1 MSRFLNVLRS
11 WLVLVSIL
19 ALANGLQSF
28 RDYSFLQEKLYT
40 SKPDLVMEIWDCFDQ
55 GPISCLLLIRGS
67 LERRISAPVNGLH
80 ARTFGIWLLL
90 SSVTRCLCAID
101 IHNKKLYYI
110 TIWTFILALGHF
122 LSELLI
128 YGTVAA
134 TIGVLSPLIVASSSI
149 LAMLAGLQYLEM
161 EPVPRQKRN

>member
-40 SKPDLVMEIWDCFDQ
+40 SKPDL
-55 GPISCLLLIRGS
+55 
-67 LERRISAPVNGLH
+67 VNGLH